1 MDMEVQIGGF
11 GRIETIQGPPGTFE
25 KHYYYEEYGYGIL
38 QARSS
43 GNSALRLVVFS
54 IGPFTS
60 EAEKSPMLLV
70 SCCRFVALLGSNG
83 TIALETY

>member
-43 GNSALRLVVFS
+43 GNSAL
-54 IGPFTS
+54 
-60 EAEKSPMLLV
+60 
-70 SCCRFVALLGSNG
+70 
-83 TIALETY
+83 